1 MCHLGSGHP
10 EHKTAR
16 TRVVHCLKSAFD
28 IYIGRRWGEFKEDSI
43 WHNPFHLGKD
53 GSRAEVIAKYR
64 AYILG
69 RPDLLALLP
78 TLKGKVLGCWC
89 HPQECHG
96 DVLVELIEG
105 APEAPAQAAL
115 F

>member
-1 MCHLGSGHP
+1 MCLSGHGSASQ
-10 EHKTAR
+10 KIGR
-16 TRVVHCLKSAFD
+16 TRVVHCMKSAFD
-28 IYIGRRWGEFKEDSI
+28 IYIGRRFGKFKEDSI
-43 WHNPFHLGKD
+43 WHNPFYIGKD
-53 GSRAEVIAKYR
+53 GTRAEVIAKYR

-89 HPQECHG
+89 HPQDCHG

-105 APEAPAQAAL
+105 APEAPAQANL

>member
-1 MCHLGSGHP
+1 
-10 EHKTAR
+10 
-16 TRVVHCLKSAFD
+16 
-28 IYIGRRWGEFKEDSI
+28 
-43 WHNPFHLGKD
+43 
-53 GSRAEVIAKYR
+53 VIAKYR